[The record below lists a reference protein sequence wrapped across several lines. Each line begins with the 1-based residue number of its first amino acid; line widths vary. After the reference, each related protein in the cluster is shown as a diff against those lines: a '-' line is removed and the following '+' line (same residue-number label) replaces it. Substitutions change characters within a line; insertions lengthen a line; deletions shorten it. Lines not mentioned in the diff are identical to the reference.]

1 MNENFRE
8 LESAKPDPIMQAN
21 TQWPDFKANHPDA
34 INTTVGLLL
43 DPVTGKPWRPQ
54 SVIEALETAQ
64 QAIDITHTYGY
75 QKLTGSD
82 EFLQAA
88 KDFTFGKELQPYDS
102 ILSYQALGG
111 TGALSI
117 ARDTIEKL
125 VFPHAGEISM
135 FLDSG
140 WPNHPAIF
148 NEPYGIWRYDHINS
162 ATGNYYHESA
172 THIARIS
179 KAQVML
185 LQTCGYND
193 DGADRT
199 KQQWDDMVEIAK
211 QNNAVVILDSAYLGL
226 ADGPDEDR
234 YPIEQFVKSGLLTFV
249 SFSASKN
256 MGLYGERVGA
266 LFIANARQQLG
277 DKQYA
282 NLDNTVKRVIRRTVS
297 NMPLHAAE
305 AAGQALSTADY
316 NAELTAARDR
326 LNANRAIF
334 ASHVRSAFP
343 TVGSGR
349 GLFAKLFNEEGFS
362 DTQQQALAD
371 AGILTLQSSR
381 INLGGMTADQTE
393 RVGLA
398 VMRLL

>member
-21 TQWPDFKANHPDA
+21 AQWPEFKARHDDA

-43 DPVTGKPWRPQ
+43 DPNTGKPWRPYT
-54 SVIEALETAQ
+54 VIEALETAQ
-64 QAIDITHTYGY
+64 QAIDLTHTYGY
-75 QKLTGSD
+75 QTLTGSA
-82 EFLQAA
+82 EFVRAA
-88 KDFTFGKELQPYDS
+88 KEFSFGKELSQHED
-102 ILSYQALGG
+102 ILGYQALGG

-125 VFPHAGEISM
+125 VIPHAGEISM

-140 WPNHPAIF
+140 WPNHQAIF
-148 NEPYGIWRYDHINS
+148 NEPYDLWEYQHTNPT
-162 ATGNYYHESA
+162 TGNYYHESA
-172 THIARIS
+172 THIVRVS
-179 KAQVML
+179 RAQVML

-193 DGADRT
+193 DGSERT
-199 KQQWDDMVEIAK
+199 KQQWDDMVEVAK
-211 QNNAVVILDSAYLGL
+211 ENNAVVILDSAYLGL

-282 NLDNTVKRVIRRTVS
+282 NLDNTVKRIVRRTVS

-305 AAGQALSTADY
+305 AAGQALQDPY
-316 NAELTAARDR
+316 YHAELNRARIR
-326 LNANRAIF
+326 LNVNRSIF
-334 ASHVRSAFP
+334 ASHVRKAFP
-343 TVGSGR
+343 AIGSGR
-349 GLFAKLFNEEGFS
+349 GLFTKLFEEGFT
-362 DTQQQALAD
+362 DTQQQALANE
-371 AGILTLQSSR
+371 GILTLQSSR
-381 INLGGMTADQTE
+381 INLGGMTPEQTQ

-398 VMRLL
+398 IMNLL